1 MATAVVQGRPQ
12 KAVNEEELRYLR
24 ETLGYTW
31 NEISS
36 LLSVSSKTLQRRAAD
51 WGIHKFTGIS
61 DRCLN
66 EEVDSII
73 ARFPNSGE
81 VMINGHLRARNVW
94 KIRNSQLSL

>member
-1 MATAVVQGRPQ
+1 MKRNYAIYG
-12 KAVNEEELRYLR
+12 KH
-24 ETLGYTW
+24 LGQYTW

-94 KIRNSQLSL
+94 KIRNSQLLAKFVIQYMHV